1 MQKDLYNRLL
11 EFELDNDIFDTS
23 EYDRTIEHVKEE
35 LKTPKDIKQ
44 YINYYNLVLVA
55 EEGSDDELCQKL
67 EGFIDELEKE
77 LICGNERVIFLKGLP
92 GIGKTNI
99 ISKLG

>member
-11 EFELDNDIFDTS
+11 EFELDNDIFDNS
-23 EYDRTIEHVKEE
+23 E

-44 YINYYNLVLVA
+44 YINYYNLVLVD

-67 EGFIDELEKE
+67 EGFIDELSNLLSEKE
-77 LICGNERVIFLKGLP
+77 KQLKNKNKEKQER
-92 GIGKTNI
+92 
-99 ISKLG
+99 